1 MPRSSLRPPAVRS
14 APPRQGRVAANRP
27 DACANVT
34 PPAGSHASSL
44 IVTRPPL
51 IPPTDVGTHPLRSR
65 WLGTRPYWLCQ
76 VSGWGLLGGCLAFS
90 TLYSIP
96 PSKTMKADLVLTF
109 VAIVLGVVV
118 THLLRVI
125 LLALRQ
131 RQVSWRPL
139 IATLGAALV
148 FGAMALINPTAWA
161 EVAWFGVDDDDLVGM
176 SIGAYLSTVA
186 LFVMLLLV
194 WVCFYFGGLYYRR
207 HRQATIDQLT
217 LDAAVKEAELR
228 ALRTQINPHFLFNSL
243 NCLRALVP
251 RELTRPRE
259 AITILA
265 DLLRANLTLGHNHL
279 IPLSRELEMADNYL
293 ALEQLRFESRLR
305 VQRQIAPSALPCLV
319 PSFVIQ
325 TLIENAIK
333 FGVARFE
340 EGGDVVLRIEVVEA
354 DQLEIAVENRGQLDD
369 GTPETGVGIRNAR
382 ARLALLFGPTAS
394 LTLRQVGKRVIAT
407 VSLPVRQETPST

>member
-1 MPRSSLRPPAVRS
+1 MVK
-14 APPRQGRVAANRP
+14 
-27 DACANVT
+27 
-34 PPAGSHASSL
+34 
-44 IVTRPPL
+44 RPPL
-51 IPPTDVGTHPLRSR
+51 IPSADVGTHPLRCR
-65 WLGTRPYWLCQ
+65 WLGTRAYWLLQ
-76 VSGWGLLGGCLAFS
+76 ATGWGLLGACLAFS
-90 TLYSIP
+90 TFYSVP
-96 PSKTMKADLVLTF
+96 PSKNTKADLVLTF
-109 VAIVLGVVV
+109 VGIVLGVVV

-125 LLALRQ
+125 ILALRQ
-131 RQVSWRPL
+131 RQVARRSL
-139 IATLGAALV
+139 IASLGPAVVLS
-148 FGAMALINPTAWA
+148 AMAIINPTVWV
-161 EVAWFGVDDDDLVGM
+161 EVTWFDAQQEDLVGM
-176 SIGAYLSTVA
+176 TLGAYLSTVA
-186 LFVMLLLV
+186 LFSMLLFV
-194 WVCFYFGGLYYRR
+194 WVFFYFGCLYYRR

-305 VQRQIAPSALPCLV
+305 VQRQIAPAALSCLV
-319 PSFVIQ
+319 PPFVIQ

-340 EGGDVVLRIEVVEA
+340 EGGDVVLRIELTEA

-382 ARLALLFGPTAS
+382 ARLSLLFGPTAS
-394 LTLRQVGKRVIAT
+394 LTLRQVGNRVVAT
-407 VSLPVRQETPST
+407 VSLPARQEPPST